1 MKPQEFDQL
10 LQKTLEDAKLS
21 RAEKKDLRAQLQ
33 DFKDQDQLMARLRHQ
48 AFEAAKENVGPEA
61 QNVLDW
67 LEGVVKLLIPREA
80 NEPPQGLAR
89 TYFSPQE
96 DCAPKIIDLLREAER
111 TADIC
116 VFTITDNRI
125 SKEIL
130 RAHQRGLKVRIITDN
145 DKALDRGSDVQDLD
159 DAGVPVRVDKTE
171 HHMHHKYAV
180 FDRKVVLTGS
190 YNWTR
195 SAAPHNHENLII
207 SDDDE
212 LVLAFSKTFTR
223 LWDRFGETPHRER

>member
-10 LQKTLEDAKLS
+10 LQKTLEDLRLS

-33 DFKDQDQLMARLRHQ
+33 AFKDQDQLMARLRHQ
-48 AFEAAKENVGPEA
+48 AFEAAKENVSPEA

-80 NEPPQGLAR
+80 DEPAQGLAK

-145 DKALDRGSDVQDLD
+145 DKAFDRGSDVQDLEE
-159 DAGVPVRVDKTE
+159 AGVPVRVDKTD

-195 SAAPHNHENLII
+195 SADHYNHENILVT
-207 SDDDE
+207 DDRRFAT
-212 LVLAFSKTFTR
+212 AFIHSFES
-223 LWDRFGETPHRER
+223 LWDALG